1 MTGFIFSTTK
11 TYKSQLLQAV
21 LWGRWLRKEKPTITV
36 NQANTVVQ
44 LAEDEAKRV
53 AEEAIKSYNKMC
65 KTASI
70 VAITMGAAYTIYVA
84 YDLVS
89 DYLARRRLRK
99 TQDNLMNMVDRH
111 DVGANA

>member
-1 MTGFIFSTTK
+1 
-11 TYKSQLLQAV
+11 
-21 LWGRWLRKEKPTITV
+21 
-36 NQANTVVQ
+36 
-44 LAEDEAKRV
+44 
-53 AEEAIKSYNKMC
+53 
-65 KTASI
+65 
-70 VAITMGAAYTIYVA
+70 MGAAYTIYVA